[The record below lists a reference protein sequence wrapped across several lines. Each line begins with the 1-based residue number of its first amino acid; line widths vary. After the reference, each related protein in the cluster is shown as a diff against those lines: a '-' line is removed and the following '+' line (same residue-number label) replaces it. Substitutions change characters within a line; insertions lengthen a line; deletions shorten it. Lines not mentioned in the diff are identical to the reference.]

1 MKEEKRWCY
10 GCGETKILNPEN
22 WTWANKEHTRFKTK
36 CRKCTNYE
44 SMISHRIQRSKKR
57 DLPFFLAITINI
69 SRNIRIPLESTIP
82 NIALTAAFCH
92 NSSSS

>member
-36 CRKCTNYE
+36 CKKNTKYE
-44 SMISHRIQRSKKR
+44 NIINHRIQRSKKR
-57 DLPFFLAITINI
+57 DLLNQK
-69 SRNIRIPLESTIP
+69 
-82 NIALTAAFCH
+82 
-92 NSSSS
+92 

>member
-44 SMISHRIQRSKKR
+44 SMISHRIQRSKKKR
-57 DLPFFLAITINI
+57 FAKSKIICYNYI
-69 SRNIRIPLESTIP
+69 GG
-82 NIALTAAFCH
+82 
-92 NSSSS
+92 